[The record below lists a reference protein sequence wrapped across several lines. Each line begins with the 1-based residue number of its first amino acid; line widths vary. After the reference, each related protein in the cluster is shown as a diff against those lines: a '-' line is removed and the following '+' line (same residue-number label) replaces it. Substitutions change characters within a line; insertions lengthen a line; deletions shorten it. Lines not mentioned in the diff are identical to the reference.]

1 MPLQLAPLLK
11 VTLLQFS
18 FLYAVTVNQATPS
31 LVIHPRDVP
40 LLADPSLTVEI
51 QVKTFPCLCLSA
63 RIPQLET
70 MKQRK
75 VAEAGEKIEVAVPC
89 KPTDCRPGG
98 AAVIGKGGVIRWKE
112 KLPVKCR

>member
-11 VTLLQFS
+11 VLTRLQFS
-18 FLYAVTVNQATPS
+18 FLYFVNQATPS
-31 LVIHPRDVP
+31 IVIHPRDVP

-51 QVKTFPCLCLSA
+51 QVKTFSCLCLTDNY
-63 RIPQLET
+63 ET
-70 MKQRK
+70 TKQQK
-75 VAEAGEKIEVAVPC
+75 VAEAGEKVEVAVPC

-98 AAVIGKGGVIRWKE
+98 AAVIGKGGVVRWKE

>member
-11 VTLLQFS
+11 VLTRLQSS
-18 FLYAVTVNQATPS
+18 FLYPLSSFLQATPS
-31 LVIHPRDVP
+31 IVIHPRDVP

-51 QVKTFPCLCLSA
+51 QVKTFSCLCLTA
-63 RIPQLET
+63 NYET
-70 MKQRK
+70 TKQQK
-75 VAEAGEKIEVAVPC
+75 VAEATEKIEVAVPC

-98 AAVIGKGGVIRWKE
+98 AAVIGKGGVVRWKE

>member
-51 QVKTFPCLCLSA
+51 QVKTFSCLCLTA
-63 RIPQLET
+63 NYET
-70 MKQRK
+70 TKQQK
-75 VAEAGEKIEVAVPC
+75 VAEAGEKVEVAVPC

-98 AAVIGKGGVIRWKE
+98 AAVIGKGGVVRWKE

>member
-11 VTLLQFS
+11 VLTLLQFS
-18 FLYAVTVNQATPS
+18 FPYFVNQATPS
-31 LVIHPRDVP
+31 IVIHPRDVP

-51 QVKTFPCLCLSA
+51 QVKTFSCLCLTA
-63 RIPQLET
+63 NYET
-70 MKQRK
+70 TKQQK
-75 VAEAGEKIEVAVPC
+75 VAEATEKIEVAVPC

-98 AAVIGKGGVIRWKE
+98 AAVIGKGGVVRWKE